1 MEEEYVVLQT
11 QKSFRQLYYLN
22 YFLELIKEC
31 IKNFLKSRC
40 RLYLLPSCTDSD
52 VDCRVGFVILFAA
65 ATFPLGF
72 GAVLLL
78 VCIFSPSSLERSS
91 ESSSSSFDF
100 HTGPFLLVPLDVSGG
115 GGAAFF
121 LGRPIID

>member
-1 MEEEYVVLQT
+1 MEEEDVVLQT
-11 QKSFRQLYYLN
+11 QKSFRQFYYS
-22 YFLELIKEC
+22 LELKEW

-40 RLYLLPSCTDSD
+40 CLYLLPSCTDSD
-52 VDCRVGFVILFAA
+52 VDCRVGFVVFFVA

-78 VCIFSPSSLERSS
+78 VCIFSSSSLERSS
-91 ESSSSSFDF
+91 AEPFSSSFDF
-100 HTGPFLLVPLDVSGG
+100 LTGPFLLVPLEVSG